1 MFDISKE
8 SKKTQQASGL
18 GSRPAGPSTPSILSS
33 DVTIEGNVTVNGEL
47 QLDGNIKGDVVC
59 GELVMGEHGSVTGTV
74 NADAATIRGN
84 IKGEVRVRVLRIEKT
99 AVIHGDLYQES
110 LSVEAGAKL
119 NGRIADLATVA
130 RTAQKSAAE

>member
-8 SKKTQQASGL
+8 NKKGPMASVN
-18 GSRPAGPSTPSILSS
+18 GPSTPSILSA

-47 QLDGNIKGDVVC
+47 QLDGTIKGDVVC

-74 NADAATIRGN
+74 TADSATIRGN
-84 IKGEVRVRVLRIEKT
+84 IKGEVKVRVLRVEKS
-99 AVIHGDLYQES
+99 AVINGDLYQES

-119 NGRIADLATVA
+119 TGRIADLSTVTRA
-130 RTAQKSAAE
+130 AAKPAAE